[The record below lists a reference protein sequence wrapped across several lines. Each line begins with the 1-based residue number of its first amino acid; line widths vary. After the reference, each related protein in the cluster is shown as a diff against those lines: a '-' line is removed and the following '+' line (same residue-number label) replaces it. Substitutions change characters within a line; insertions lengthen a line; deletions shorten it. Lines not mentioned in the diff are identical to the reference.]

1 VATVLVYR
9 ALGLGD
15 FLTGLPALRG
25 VRAAFPDARIQLA
38 MPSALRP
45 LLETSGVAADLVDTR
60 PFEPL
65 PVLHPDLAVNLHGRG
80 PQSHAV
86 LRAVR
91 PRRLI
96 GFTGPAR
103 SDGNEA
109 GPTSGPT
116 SGPVTEGPR
125 WRDDEHEV
133 LRWCRLLRASG
144 IPADTD
150 RLELDRE
157 AVLRRLGD
165 LPAGVEPWDATI
177 VHPGASSGARRWPAR
192 RFAAAARA
200 EHRAGRRVVVTGG
213 PTERRLA
220 EEVAI
225 GAGLHEDAVLA
236 GRTDLGALAAIV
248 AASAR
253 VVCGDTGVAHLAT
266 ALGTPSV
273 VLFGPTSP
281 AHWGPPPDRVAHVA
295 LWAGSAG
302 DPHGRKPDEGL
313 LRIDVGMVLAALA
326 RLDTFTPD
334 VGRDGRAVDVSA
346 VITSSPA
353 DGRDG

>member
-1 VATVLVYR
+1 VLVYR

-25 VRAAFPDARIQLA
+25 VRQAFPDARIQLA

-45 LLETSGVAADLVDTR
+45 LLETCGVAADLVDTR

-96 GFTGPAR
+96 CYSGPAR
-103 SDGNEA
+103 SDGSEA
-109 GPTSGPT
+109 GPG
-116 SGPVTEGPR
+116 TEGPR
-125 WRDDEHEV
+125 WREDEHEV
-133 LRWCRLLRASG
+133 LRWCRLLRTSG
-144 IPADTD
+144 IPTD
-150 RLELDRE
+150 AGRLELDRE

-165 LPAGVEPWDATI
+165 LPAGVDPWDATV
-177 VHPGASSGARRWPAR
+177 VHPGASSGARRWPAH
-192 RFAAAARA
+192 RFAAVARA
-200 EHRAGRRVVVTGG
+200 EHRAGRKVLVTGD
-213 PTERRLA
+213 TAERRLA

-225 GAGLHEDAVLA
+225 GAGLTEDAVLA
-236 GRTDLGALAAIV
+236 GRTDVGALAAMV
-248 AASAR
+248 AAAAR
-253 VVCGDTGVAHLAT
+253 VVCGDTGIAHLAT

-281 AHWGPPPDRVAHVA
+281 ARWGPPPDRVAHVA
-295 LWAGSAG
+295 LWAGSVG
-302 DPHGRKPDEGL
+302 DPHGRQPDEGL
-313 LRIDVGMVLAALA
+313 LRIDVGTVLAALE
-326 RLDTFTPD
+326 RLDAPT
-334 VGRDGRAVDVSA
+334 RNSA
-346 VITSSPA
+346 AAAAPTTSRS
-353 DGRDG
+353 